1 MAAYGVDTEEGVS
14 STQTVNSDSEIAKWL
29 KAQNLQKLI
38 PLFAQE
44 DMTLDELIEFADD
57 EVNFKQYLKELN
69 VPKASVFRILSKI
82 KKTKQSKSP
91 SASNDAV
98 SNPNAVVVITQKEQ
112 DAMDSLSKRNE
123 NINALMQ
130 RLAEQDEKVS
140 QNEQSVQST
149 INEEYTHLI
158 DLIQKS
164 QDTALKTLRG
174 IAKQKKSE
182 ISTRLQQLEAHQNNT
197 KNAMKSC
204 NGFVYNV
211 NMERTQR
218 QTQIL
223 STVDGVMKQDI
234 PQNIGDVPTDITLVF
249 QKESIASFVS
259 NLVSVYGEEPHPIP
273 VFDEIKCESITQ
285 ESCTVRWIAALSAQ
299 DLNKKCKSKLFMKI
313 KNVNEDMDEK
323 EREPLDSE
331 MIVFDANNKQY
342 QYKMSDLKRNRLYK
356 MKIALF
362 EGKDNDNDD
371 VEERTGNQ
379 SLSFCFKTLTLD
391 FNEKA
396 FVYEHDYDTN
406 GIVYFLGTNF
416 GEEQWENPSERGL
429 IALNSLSGWNAGS
442 VNDMVGRTCNQSWSY
457 HKTENNWITIDF
469 GEKLKVK
476 PTGYTLQ
483 YSNNEGACEW
493 YLRNWNLEGSND
505 GSDWTVIKHHK
516 NDETFTKTNES
527 HTWTWSDC
535 NTYYQQFRIKMT
547 GKNAEGRWIIAY
559 TALEIYGYLTGNK

>member
-182 ISTRLQQLEAHQNNT
+182 ISTRLQQLETQQNNT

-218 QTQIL
+218 QMQIL

-234 PQNIGDVPTDITLVF
+234 PQNIGDVSSEIVF
-249 QKESIASFVS
+249 TFHKDGISSFVS
-259 NLVSVYGEEPHPIP
+259 NLVTVYAEAPHHVIP
-273 VFDEIKCESITQ
+273 VMDEIKYE
-285 ESCTVRWIAALSAQ
+285 Q
-299 DLNKKCKSKLFMKI
+299 D
-313 KNVNEDMDEK
+313 
-323 EREPLDSE
+323 
-331 MIVFDANNKQY
+331 
-342 QYKMSDLKRNRLYK
+342 
-356 MKIALF
+356 F
-362 EGKDNDNDD
+362 E
-371 VEERTGNQ
+371 
-379 SLSFCFKTLTLD
+379 
-391 FNEKA
+391 EKA

-406 GIVYFLGTNF
+406 GILYFLGTNY
-416 GEEQWENPSERGL
+416 GIGQWRNPAERGL
-429 IALNSLSGWNAGS
+429 IAISLLDDTDFIVGS
-442 VNDMVGRTCNQSWSY
+442 INDMVGRTCTQTYTN
-457 HKTENNWITIDF
+457 ENEHNWVAIDF
-469 GEKLKVK
+469 GAKLKIK

-483 YSNNEGACEW
+483 YGNTRGGCEW
-493 YLRNWNLEGSND
+493 YLRNWNFEGSND
-505 GSDWTVIKHHK
+505 GSNWSIIKQHK
-516 NDETFTKTNES
+516 KDTTFTELKQS
-527 HTWTWSDC
+527 HTWIWSDC
-535 NTYYQQFRIKMT
+535 NTYYRHFRIKMT
-547 GKNAEGRWIIAY
+547 GKNAFGDWIIAY
-559 TALEIYGYLTGNK
+559 AALEIYGYLNGQDIQIQD

>member
-234 PQNIGDVPTDITLVF
+234 PQNIGDVSSEIVF
-249 QKESIASFVS
+249 TFHKDGISSFVS
-259 NLVSVYGEEPHPIP
+259 NLVTVYAEAPHHVIP
-273 VFDEIKCESITQ
+273 VMDEIKYE
-285 ESCTVRWIAALSAQ
+285 Q
-299 DLNKKCKSKLFMKI
+299 D
-313 KNVNEDMDEK
+313 
-323 EREPLDSE
+323 
-331 MIVFDANNKQY
+331 
-342 QYKMSDLKRNRLYK
+342 
-356 MKIALF
+356 F
-362 EGKDNDNDD
+362 E
-371 VEERTGNQ
+371 
-379 SLSFCFKTLTLD
+379 
-391 FNEKA
+391 EKA

-442 VNDMVGRTCNQSWSY
+442 VNDMVGRTCNQSFS
-457 HKTENNWITIDF
+457 KTSAENNWIAIDF

-535 NTYYQQFRIKMT
+535 NTYYQ
-547 GKNAEGRWIIAY
+547 
-559 TALEIYGYLTGNK
+559 